1 MTDHDLEQGLR
12 AWYRADIDDRESAPL
27 QLRTDLARLAQ
38 TAAGSG
44 RRLRAGWRF
53 PFVNRFAAVGLAA
66 AAIVVALISIG
77 LILGSRNV
85 GPAPLP
91 GPTHAATPRPSPAAA
106 STAPFVRPGA
116 VEPGRYR
123 MYGPM
128 GQAGWPGRVIVTI
141 PDGWSIQK
149 PAFGAALRRSSPA
162 VAELVFTSVGNL
174 VVDPCF
180 PGGDWGPLLE
190 PPLGPSVD
198 DLVAGLRSLRLMEFG
213 EPVDVTLDGWD
224 GKRLELIHPA
234 GCGSAV
240 LGITPPAGGDIWGV
254 YSREGWHSTLWIL
267 DIDGLR
273 FVVVASYVVDAPA
286 DAKVDLQQMV
296 DSIDIEP

>member
-1 MTDHDLEQGLR
+1 MTDLHDRFRSLDRVPAPDLWSEATRRSGEAAAKASATESWHWNR
-12 AWYRADIDDRESAPL
+12 ASL
-27 QLRTDLARLAQ
+27 VLRLAVV
-38 TAAGSG
+38 TAVLGASLIGI
-44 RRLRAGWRF
+44 RL
-53 PFVNRFAAVGLAA
+53 V
-66 AAIVVALISIG
+66 I
-77 LILGSRNV
+77 
-85 GPAPLP
+85 
-91 GPTHAATPRPSPAAA
+91 GPTVGEGPRPSMTPKPSPAAA
-106 STAPFVRPGA
+106 PTAPFVRPGA

-198 DLVAGLRSLRLMEFG
+198 DLVAGLRSLPLMEFG

-273 FVVVASYVVDAPA
+273 FVVMASYVVDAPA